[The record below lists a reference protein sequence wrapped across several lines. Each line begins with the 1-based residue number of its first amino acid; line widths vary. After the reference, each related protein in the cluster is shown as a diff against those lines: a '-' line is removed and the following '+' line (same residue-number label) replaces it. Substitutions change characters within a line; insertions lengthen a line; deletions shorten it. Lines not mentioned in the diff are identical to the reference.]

1 MKERLIQAAWSVGNN
16 NNNNNR
22 DNKVCLLV
30 DYSASSLAAVF
41 FNSPEEIIPGKINYI
56 SITYKFF

>member
-1 MKERLIQAAWSVGNN
+1 MQEKWSGGN

-30 DYSASSLAAVF
+30 DYSASSFAAVF
-41 FNSPEEIIPGKINYI
+41 FNSPEEIIPGRINYI
-56 SITYKFF
+56 SITYNFF